1 MDDFPFSNARKGRK
15 KNRGWSKPDDIVQQL
30 DCTLEDLYTGSKR
43 SVTIRHQAVCKKCGG
58 SGCNKSVNTM
68 CNRCKGRGV
77 EVKVIRRRGFV
88 QQSSTP
94 CPVCHGSGR
103 FVSRKDQCSACKGH
117 GLITEQKMCAVEV
130 PRGAVDGEE
139 IRLEGEGDEVIDG
152 KPGDVVL
159 VVHELPFDGFIRK
172 DTNLITTLGISL
184 AEALC
189 GFSRVIVMP
198 DGRKLHISVPAGSVI
213 RVQ

>member
-1 MDDFPFSNARKGRK
+1 
-15 KNRGWSKPDDIVQQL
+15 
-30 DCTLEDLYTGSKR
+30 
-43 SVTIRHQAVCKKCGG
+43 
-58 SGCNKSVNTM
+58 
-68 CNRCKGRGV
+68 
-77 EVKVIRRRGFV
+77 
-88 QQSSTP
+88 
-94 CPVCHGSGR
+94 
-103 FVSRKDQCSACKGH
+103 
-117 GLITEQKMCAVEV
+117 MCAVEV